1 MVFVCTGNAARSVM
15 AGAVLSHMGGAQ
27 VVTAGTMVVEGLPM
41 SWRTRHAL
49 QELGVTVPAHRSRQ
63 LSDADARDAD
73 VIVCFETFHVAY
85 VRRTHPE
92 AAGKTATIRRLVRDL
107 PSTAGPLAE
116 RLAALHLGEVELE
129 DWENV
134 EDPAGGELDVV
145 VACAKDVAALVDEFA
160 VALKDQFRHRPQ

>member
-1 MVFVCTGNAARSVM
+1 MFVCTGNAARSVM
-15 AGAVLSHMGGAQ
+15 AGAVLSHMGGAR

-92 AAGKTATIRRLVRDL
+92 AAAKTATIRRLVRDL
-107 PSTAGPLAE
+107 PSTSGTLSE
-116 RLAALHLGEVELE
+116 RVARLDLDKVTLE

-145 VACAKDVAALVDEFA
+145 VSCAQDVAALVDELA
-160 VALKDQFRHRPQ
+160 ATLL